1 MLMRPAPRIVLYG
14 RHSTAMQT
22 ATSSIDQTES
32 CMKLVAYV
40 GGAVMATYHD
50 PEQSGY
56 RRDRP
61 GLRKLLADIE
71 SGTVD
76 LIVCEAL
83 DRLARDAEDVA
94 WLGKKLAYHRVQLH
108 TVSEGHV
115 DEIKFAV
122 AGLLGAIF
130 LKHLIDKTLRGM
142 EAAVLAG
149 RCAGGRSYGYK
160 RVIRLD
166 DRGERVRGLLEVD
179 KAQAAIVERIFT
191 EFAAGA
197 SSIQIATRLNAD
209 GVPGPRGGQW
219 NASTV
224 RGDPKKATGILNNPL
239 YVGRLVW
246 GRRQWR
252 RNPDSEKRERR
263 YRLREH
269 SEWIEV
275 AVPDLRI
282 VDDAQWS
289 AVQTQIEQRSRP
301 SKDVPIARQNRRK
314 HLLSGLIRCSCCG
327 SGYTISGKDY
337 YRCAGQKE
345 RGTCSN
351 TVSVRKGPLETATL
365 SILQHQLLTEDHARL
380 FAEEFQRELARL
392 TSTSARQD
400 QSIIDHLAVVTREI
414 DTLAANMLAAVA
426 SPALLK
432 LLGDREAEKARLEG
446 QLNTPTAVAPSATIL
461 SRPAVQ
467 QLFKEK
473 VGRLR
478 EALDAETVRDEA
490 AEILSTLIES
500 VTIYPDGRDG
510 PEAEVVA
517 KVADL
522 VAFATNDNAAREG
535 GMSSSMVVVA
545 GTGFEPVTFRL

>member
-40 GGAVMATYHD
+40 GGAVIATYHD

-149 RCAGGRSYGYK
+149 RCAGGRSYDYK

-289 AVQTQIEQRSRP
+289 AVQTQIEHRSRP
-301 SKDVPIARQNRRK
+301 STGVPVARQNRRK

-400 QSIIDHLAVVTREI
+400 QSIIDRLAVVTREI

-446 QLNTPTAVAPSATIL
+446 QLNTPTAVAPLRDDSVASGSAATVQGEG
-461 SRPAVQ
+461 RPLAR
-467 QLFKEK
+467 
-473 VGRLR
+473 GARC
-478 EALDAETVRDEA
+478 
-490 AEILSTLIES
+490 
-500 VTIYPDGRDG
+500 RDG
-510 PEAEVVA
+510 PRRSRRNPVDAYR
-517 KVADL
+517 KRDDL
-522 VAFATNDNAAREG
+522 PGRHGWPG
-535 GMSSSMVVVA
+535 G
-545 GTGFEPVTFRL
+545 GGRR